1 MKKIMFLAIIAIMCY
16 IPTFGQTLGTHGQGM
31 GIEPQNTLRYFLP
44 YCFANGRKLI
54 PDNDLGFVVSGAS
67 NSQYITPL
75 SAVAQPYF
83 SNQPIKIIGI
93 AAFMTNRQRFVY
105 EKLDCDAEYL
115 QIRQGLENVLEQI
128 RYDTLLLYYVHG
140 STYPGL
146 ISAEYVELYFENPIF
161 LQDTFGVA
169 ITLSDNS
176 IISYDS
182 CDVSVMMF
190 EPFPPSLPFPEM
202 HYPGNVFPKVEAGG
216 NWMEIYQTYPYSTYY
231 DPLDSTIIPTLYL
244 FPIIDTA
251 WQPIPA
257 NVQTENP
264 VVDTT
269 SKEISLPIRVVEWGE
284 PMLTQ
289 IGLVWGKDSNNLYI
303 NSANNV
309 PFAMTNQNYYT
320 HHLPADSIDCD
331 TTYYFRAYF
340 RDDMSFSHY
349 GETKSFIYPCDKED
363 SNSLT
368 NVFNEIPIKLYPNPT
383 DKEITIET
391 AIPMQKVEVINS
403 NGQTIYI
410 NEPNKKEVKINTSKF
425 VSGNYITVITT
436 SKGIIKR
443 SFVVK

>member
-1 MKKIMFLAIIAIMCY
+1 MKKIVFLIIATLVSFLALCQQPA
-16 IPTFGQTLGTHGQGM
+16 FTHGDGAGWFPPDSARYLLPVPFSN
-31 GIEPQNTLRYFLP
+31 GIHLLPVTSYGTVGSIQN
-44 YCFANGRKLI
+44 LI
-54 PDNDLGFVVSGAS
+54 N
-67 NSQYITPL
+67 L
-75 SAVAQPYF
+75 SAIAQQYVTDTT
-83 SNQPIKIIGI
+83 IKIIGI
-93 AAFMTNRQRFVY
+93 SALISNENRFFGDI
-105 EKLDCDAEYL
+105 EKDSLCTTPLYL
-115 QIRQGLENVLEQI
+115 QIRQGLDNVIAEA
-128 RYDTLLLYYVHG
+128 RYDTFNLFNKC
-140 STYPGL
+140 YPPTFTECSCIGCP
-146 ISAEYVELYFENPIF
+146 EYLELYFENPIF
-161 LQDTFGVA
+161 VQDTFFAVTTILDAYAGESLDTCNAYVFA
-169 ITLSDNS
+169 IDGINASTQGETWPMVLSD
-176 IISYDS
+176 
-182 CDVSVMMF
+182 
-190 EPFPPSLPFPEM
+190 
-202 HYPGNVFPKVEAGG
+202 G
-216 NWMEIYQTYPYSTYY
+216 NWMPMYQYFGYQDTVNVFNTF
-231 DPLDSTIIPTLYL
+231 YL

-264 VVDTT
+264 VVDTA

-289 IGLVWGKDSNNLYI
+289 IGLVYGKDSTTFYI

-320 HHLPADSIDCD
+320 YHLPADSIDCD

-349 GETKSFIYPCDKED
+349 GETKSFVYPCDKED

-383 DKEITIET
+383 DKELTIET
-391 AIPMQKVEVINS
+391 TLPMRKVEVINS
-403 NGQTIYI
+403 NGQTIYTT
-410 NEPNKKEVKINTSKF
+410 EPNKKEVKINTSKF